1 MADIAY
7 LIHTE
12 IRKRLGAHA
21 EESMTWLVLPPPEFK
36 SGEPD
41 ASAYVF
47 VVLVEAVRETSRHP
61 VIEEI
66 WQRRIFVDD
75 LRPYRN
81 AYVHE
86 KDGWR
91 CMRVT

>member
-7 LIHTE
+7 LIHVE
-12 IRKRLGAHA
+12 IRKRLGAHS
-21 EESMTWLVLPPPEFK
+21 EESMTWLVSPPSQLKP
-36 SGEPD
+36 GDPD
-41 ASAYVF
+41 ASVRAFEIV
-47 VVLVEAVRETSRHP
+47 VEAVRETSRHP

-66 WQRRIFVDD
+66 WRRWIFVDD

-91 CMRVT
+91 CMRVN